1 MVSTTLPKSFEV
13 LSELTYNHFT
23 EELGN
28 TFLLQHGGAS
38 IELELAEAT
47 ALAPAGVGSRR
58 IPFSLIFHG
67 PRQPTLPQK
76 IYPLEHDRLGRLE
89 IFLVPLGPQGES
101 MRYEAIF
108 T

>member
-1 MVSTTLPKSFEV
+1 MVSTTLPTSFEA
-13 LSELTYNHFT
+13 LSELTHEHFAK
-23 EELGN
+23 ELSSA
-28 TFLLQHGGAS
+28 FLLQHGGVS
-38 IELELAEAT
+38 VELELVEAN

-58 IPFSLIFHG
+58 TPFSLIFHG
-67 PRQPTLPQK
+67 PRQPMLPQK